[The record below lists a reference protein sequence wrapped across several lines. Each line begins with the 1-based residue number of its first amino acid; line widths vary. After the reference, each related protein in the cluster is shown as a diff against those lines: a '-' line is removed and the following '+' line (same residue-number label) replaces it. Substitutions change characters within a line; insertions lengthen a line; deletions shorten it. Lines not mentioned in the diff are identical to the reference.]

1 MVKLLD
7 EREIEDRSLEYED
20 RLRKEMGLETKKVR
34 HFQRPAER
42 PFTKDQKESTTI
54 LWGSLTLAHE
64 HLLSEAMRRLGY
76 NIRHLPTPD
85 NEALALGKE
94 LGSRGQCNPTYYT
107 VGNLIKYLKQ
117 LRDQGEEDIEERYVC
132 VTAGGCGPCRFGMYE
147 AEYRKALR
155 DAGFGNFRVLLFQQT
170 GGMNQNGKD
179 AALQINARFA
189 QALLQ
194 AFMLGDVIND
204 LGYQIRPYEVIQG
217 ETDRVIEEAKIALG
231 DALREGRAA
240 WRVLRRLKKRFAAIQ
255 VDYTRVKPKV
265 KIIGEFWAQ
274 TTEGDGN
281 YKIFRWL
288 ESEGAEVAVEPIA
301 TWIEYLIHI
310 AKQNAEEKLLLD
322 KSKKQLVRK
331 IKLLQLAFRWWYNLY
346 RWSLGF
352 KTESLPSQRRLAE
365 YAQAYYNTH
374 LRGGEGH
381 LEVGKNVMVAKERHA
396 HMVISL
402 KPFGCMPSTMSD
414 GVQSKVVADYKGA
427 IYIPIETS
435 GDGEVNVK
443 SRVQMKLFEAK
454 VRAREELAE
463 VLSANNMTLDQ
474 VRDYAGK
481 HPGRTNPMR
490 RLPGHHWTGTTAR
503 FVASASRR
511 RMMPL
516 RWLGLARRNRSQTQ
530 NP

>member
-7 EREIEDRSLEYED
+7 EREIEDRALEYEG
-20 RLRKEMGLETKKVR
+20 RLRKEMGLESTKIQ
-34 HFQRPAER
+34 HFQRPVER
-42 PFTKDQKESTTI
+42 AFTKDQKESTTI
-54 LWGSLTLAHE
+54 LWGGLTVAHE
-64 HLLSEAMRRLGY
+64 HLLSEAMRQLGY
-76 NIRHLPTPD
+76 KIHNLPTPD

-117 LRDQGEEDIEERYVC
+117 LRDQGEEDIEDRYVC

-155 DAGFGNFRVLLFQQT
+155 DAGFENFRVLLFQQS
-170 GGMNQNGKD
+170 GGLGQSAQD

-189 QALLQ
+189 LALLQ

-204 LGYQIRPYEVIQG
+204 LGYQIRPYEVNQG
-217 ETDRVIEEAKIALG
+217 ETDRVIEEAKVALG

-240 WRVLRRLKKRFAAIQ
+240 WRVLRRLRKRFASIQ

-288 ESEGAEVAVEPIA
+288 ESEGAEVAVEPIG

-322 KSKKQLVRK
+322 KSKKKLVRK
-331 IKLLQLAFRWWYNLY
+331 IKLLQLAFRGWYNLY

-352 KTESLPSQRRLAE
+352 RNDSLPSQRKLAE

-454 VRAREELAE
+454 VRAREELVE
-463 VLSANNMTLDQ
+463 VLAANNATLDQ
-474 VRDYAGK
+474 VRDYAAK
-481 HPGRTNPMR
+481 HPAYTDPMR
-490 RLPGHHWTGTTAR
+490 RLPGHHWTGTAAR
-503 FVASASRR
+503 FVASVAGRR
-511 RMMPL
+511 TKPFR
-516 RWLGLARRNRSQTQ
+516 RLGLARRRPSQK

>member
-1 MVKLLD
+1 MAKLLH
-7 EREIEDRSLEYED
+7 EREIEDRALEYEG
-20 RLRKEMGLETKKVR
+20 RLRKEMGLESREVR
-34 HFQRPAER
+34 HFQRPVER
-42 PFTKDQKESTTI
+42 PFTNSQKETTTI
-54 LWGSLTLAHE
+54 LWGGLSVAHE
-64 HLLSEAMRRLGY
+64 HLLSESMRRLGY

-94 LGSRGQCNPTYYT
+94 LGSRGQCNPNYYT
-107 VGNLIKYLKQ
+107 VGNLLKHLKL
-117 LRDQGEEDIEERYVC
+117 LRAQGEQDIEDRYVF

-155 DAGFGNFRVLLFQQT
+155 DAGFGRFRVLLFQQS
-170 GGMNQNGKD
+170 GGLGQSAED
-179 AALQINARFA
+179 AALQINAGFA
-189 QALLQ
+189 RALLQ
-194 AFMLGDVIND
+194 SFMLGDVIND
-204 LGYQIRPYEVIQG
+204 LGYQIRPYEVNPG
-217 ETDRVIEEAKIALG
+217 ETDQVIEEAKVAVG
-231 DALREGRAA
+231 EALREGRAA
-240 WRVLRRLKKRFAAIQ
+240 WRVLRRFRKRFAAIQ

-281 YKIFRWL
+281 YKLFRWL
-288 ESEGAEVAVEPIA
+288 ESEGAEVAVEPLG

-310 AKQNAEEKLLLD
+310 ARQNAEEKLLID
-322 KSKKQLVRK
+322 KSKKKLIRK
-331 IKLLQLAFRWWYNLY
+331 IKLFQIGIRWWYNLY

-352 KTESLPSQRRLAE
+352 KPEALPNQKKLAE
-365 YAQAYYNTH
+365 YAHAYYNTH

-414 GVQSKVVADYKGA
+414 GVQSKVVADYKSA

-454 VRAREELAE
+454 VRAREEMAE
-463 VLSANNMTLDQ
+463 VLAANEVTIEQ
-474 VRDYAGK
+474 VRDYAVK
-481 HPGRTNPMR
+481 HPKYTGSMR
-490 RLPGHHWTGTTAR
+490 VLPGHHWTGTAAK
-503 FVASASRR
+503 FVADVSRR
-511 RMMPL
+511 RKMPL
-516 RWLGLARRNRSQTQ
+516 RRLRFARRSPSQTQ
-530 NP
+530 NS